1 MFVQNITA
9 SVCLSRFRR
18 EIFLSKFCNGNN
30 VLTAL
35 VINFNQRVVRG
46 PILLP
51 LN

>member
-1 MFVQNITA
+1 MFVQNIMACTR
-9 SVCLSRFRR
+9 VGRFRR
-18 EIFLSKFCNGNN
+18 EIFLSKFCNRNN

-46 PILLP
+46 PILLS